1 MDDSVRE
8 HLANVDVD
16 FRRLAEEHSQYEG
29 RLKALL
35 SKPYLSDDEQL
46 EEVQLKKQKLR
57 LKDLM
62 EARSLNWQTR
72 AMTT

>member
-1 MDDSVRE
+1 MDEPVRE
-8 HLANVDVD
+8 QLASADPD

-46 EEVQLKKQKLR
+46 EEVTLKKQKLR

-62 EARSLNWQTR
+62 EARSHSWQSR
-72 AMTT
+72 VMTT

>member
-8 HLANVDVD
+8 QLASVDVD
-16 FRRLAEEHSQYEG
+16 FRRLAEEHSQYER